1 MSIQM
6 ALSAALSGLKASQQQ
21 AGLVSLNIAN
31 ATTPGYVRKELAL
44 SAATLG
50 GQGLGVSVDGVRRG
64 VDELLI
70 RDARFERS
78 RHLALE
84 ARASSLSD
92 YTQIL
97 GQPQEERSVASA
109 LSQLHQA
116 FQALYEMPEDA
127 GALAGAAEKAKG
139 VASRVREAAEAAR
152 SVQADARARIEA
164 SVADVNS
171 ALHEISR
178 LNQTIMVTKAAGG
191 DTSGLADQRDVLL
204 DKVSQEIGIRTF
216 TREAGEVV
224 VMTRN
229 GQMLVESELP
239 GGAAPIRV
247 VGNDLVVGG
256 VTISADPDRDMQSG
270 RLKGLIDV
278 ASRDM
283 PKVLE
288 QLDALAAGLM
298 TGFQAAEAD
307 PAAAG
312 LFTDGGAA
320 FTVQGGLASRL
331 EVNAAIEG
339 NAWRLRSGM
348 QAATPLPAGDG
359 TQVAAFIDVFGAAQ
373 SFSAPGLPST
383 ATLEAY
389 AGGLV
394 SGQHGERA
402 LAEADMN
409 ARKITADT
417 LQAARVNR
425 DGVNVDEEMQKL
437 LLIEQSYG
445 ASAQVIQTA
454 GRMIE
459 TLLQIGG

>member
-6 ALSAALSGLKASQQQ
+6 ALTAALSGLKASQQQ
-21 AGLVSLNIAN
+21 AGLVSQNIAN

-50 GQGLGVSVDGVRRG
+50 GQGQGVRVGGVQRG

-70 RDARFERS
+70 RDARFEQS
-78 RHLALE
+78 RYLALE
-84 ARASSLSD
+84 ARASSLSN
-92 YTQIL
+92 YTQVL

-109 LSQLHQA
+109 LSRLQQA
-116 FQALYEMPEDA
+116 FQGLHEMPEDA
-127 GALAGAAEKAKG
+127 GALAGAVEKAQG
-139 VASRVREAAEAAR
+139 VASRIREAAGAAEA
-152 SVQADARARIEA
+152 VQADARDRIEA

-171 ALHEISR
+171 ALYEISR
-178 LNQTIMVTKAAGG
+178 LNQSIMVTKAAGG
-191 DTSGLADQRDVLL
+191 DASSLADQRDVLL
-204 DKVSQEIGIRTF
+204 DRVSQEIGIRTF
-216 TREAGEVV
+216 TREAGDVV

-239 GGAAPIRV
+239 DGAQPIGI
-247 VGNDLVVGG
+247 VGDDLVVGG
-256 VTISADPDRDMQSG
+256 KVISADPERDMQSG

-278 ASRDM
+278 ANRDM

-288 QLDALAAGLM
+288 QLDALAAGLV

-312 LFTDGGAA
+312 LFTDNGAA
-320 FTVQGGLASRL
+320 FTTQDGLASRL
-331 EVNAAIEG
+331 QVNPAVEG
-339 NAWRLRSGM
+339 NAWRMRSGM
-348 QAATPLPAGDG
+348 QAATPLPAGDK
-359 TQVAAFIDVFGAAQ
+359 TQIAAFIGVFGASH

-383 ATLEAY
+383 STLEAY

-402 LAEADMN
+402 VAEADMKT
-409 ARKITADT
+409 RKIAADT